1 MAKPQARFMITQRV
15 AWRDVTT
22 PKGALKWQWGTVA
35 AVSLSKM
42 PDGELEYEY
51 LIAGGD
57 GNLYLRWD
65 YQLLRPSDGDVDAF
79 RSGESAKGASA

>member
-35 AVSLSKM
+35 PPLVWDTGLHASFVVTVLVAVVLAILTTRSYRLVRALRLRCAPVRLK
-42 PDGELEYEY
+42 PDTTY
-51 LIAGGD
+51 
-57 GNLYLRWD
+57 N
-65 YQLLRPSDGDVDAF
+65 
-79 RSGESAKGASA
+79 